1 MTVCVLVPGDSC
13 HLTAGA
19 QREKERR
26 TLKQIER
33 AFEELLESRSR
44 LTLQE
49 HEQHQQRHGELSVVP
64 PRTRSMPTSLVRST
78 ASVEPVVSLDNEQST
93 VYMDCSHEGIDRD
106 RANHRQRAR
115 DPRVLVLQRWS
126 QQTMHE
132 SNDGATT
139 SDDSGIVTVSHRRR
153 NDQGGRAM
161 APANGRVQ
169 RQPPQIKT
177 ASRPR
182 KLNRE
187 DGDGDDKSVIT
198 RTTTKEFRASR
209 QALGDLLTNGPTVT

>member
-1 MTVCVLVPGDSC
+1 VP
-13 HLTAGA
+13 
-19 QREKERR
+19 
-26 TLKQIER
+26 
-33 AFEELLESRSR
+33 SRSCSR
-44 LTLQE
+44 V
-49 HEQHQQRHGELSVVP
+49 GDLSVVP

-93 VYMDCSHEGIDRD
+93 MYMDCSHEGIDRD
-106 RANHRQRAR
+106 RANHRQLRAR

-153 NDQGGRAM
+153 HDQGGRAASTM

-182 KLNRE
+182 KLNRG